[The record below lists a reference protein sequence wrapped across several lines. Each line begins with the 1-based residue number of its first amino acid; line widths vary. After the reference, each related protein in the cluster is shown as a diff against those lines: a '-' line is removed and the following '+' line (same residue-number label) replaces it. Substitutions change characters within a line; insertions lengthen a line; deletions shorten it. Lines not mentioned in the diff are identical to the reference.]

1 MSSPAAFFGCLSSL
15 FPHNSV
21 QILVL
26 ILPFS
31 AHYDH
36 WSCVHFGSERD
47 RRRRWWRRLA
57 ARRRRSA
64 EAAAAAVVAVSSAV
78 VTASSETSSGGGG
91 VLPPPSPPLIHV
103 LKLGFLKF
111 SQLDF
116 IVSISLHLSF
126 LLLSLKRGISLS
138 SHLLVITS

>member
-1 MSSPAAFFGCLSSL
+1 MK
-15 FPHNSV
+15 SV
-21 QILVL
+21 

-78 VTASSETSSGGGG
+78 VVASSSGGSG
-91 VLPPPSPPLIHV
+91 VLPPPSPLLIHV
-103 LKLGFLKF
+103 LKLEFLEF

-126 LLLSLKRGISLS
+126 Y
-138 SHLLVITS
+138 SHSIEALALVAIYW

>member
-1 MSSPAAFFGCLSSL
+1 
-15 FPHNSV
+15 V
-21 QILVL
+21 
-26 ILPFS
+26 
-31 AHYDH
+31 
-36 WSCVHFGSERD
+36 
-47 RRRRWWRRLA
+47 

-78 VTASSETSSGGGG
+78 VTAASETSSGDGG

-103 LKLGFLKF
+103 LKLEFLEF

-126 LLLSLKRGISLS
+126 Y
-138 SHLLVITS
+138 SHSIEALALVAIYW

>member
-1 MSSPAAFFGCLSSL
+1 MMSPLAAFFGCVSVMFL
-15 FPHNSV
+15 HNPV

-78 VTASSETSSGGGG
+78 VTAASETSSGDGG
-91 VLPPPSPPLIHV
+91 VLPPPSPPLIHL
-103 LKLGFLKF
+103 LKLEFLEF

-126 LLLSLKRGISLS
+126 Y
-138 SHLLVITS
+138 SHSIEALALVAIYW

>member
-57 ARRRRSA
+57 ARMRRSA

-78 VTASSETSSGGGG
+78 VTAASEASSDGSGA
-91 VLPPPSPPLIHV
+91 VPPPCPPLIHI
-103 LKLGFLKF
+103 LELEFLEL
-111 SQLDF
+111 SRLDF

-126 LLLSLKRGISLS
+126 Y
-138 SHLLVITS
+138 SHSIEALALVAIYW